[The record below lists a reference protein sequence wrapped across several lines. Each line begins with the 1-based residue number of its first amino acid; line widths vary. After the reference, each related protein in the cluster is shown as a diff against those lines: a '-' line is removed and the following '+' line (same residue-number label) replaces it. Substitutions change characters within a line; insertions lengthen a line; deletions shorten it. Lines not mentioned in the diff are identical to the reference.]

1 MAFERWFPK
10 INDKTRLELLQKTLI
25 YKANIDCW
33 VYEVITC
40 DQQICIGHI
49 RFILIVISALALVNK

>member
-10 INDKTRLELLQKTLI
+10 INDKTRLGLLQKTLI

-40 DQQICIGHI
+40 DQQICIGPTLYFNRDI
-49 RFILIVISALALVNK
+49 SISARE

>member
-40 DQQICIGHI
+40 DQQICIGHTLYFNRDI
-49 RFILIVISALALVNK
+49 SISARE